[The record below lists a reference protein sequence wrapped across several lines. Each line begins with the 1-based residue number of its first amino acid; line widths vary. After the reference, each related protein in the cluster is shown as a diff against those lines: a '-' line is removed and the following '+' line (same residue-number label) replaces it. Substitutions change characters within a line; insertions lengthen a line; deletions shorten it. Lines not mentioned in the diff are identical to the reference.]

1 MKKCANFIYGKCRYN
16 FKTCRNCAFYS
27 ALRNGKRTEQNILK
41 SFDFDA
47 ITPNNSVVYG
57 CQAEEYAEALM
68 KASILFFNEA
78 RE

>member
-1 MKKCANFIYGKCRYN
+1 MKKCANFNFGKCRYN

-27 ALRNGKRTEQNILK
+27 ALCNGKRAEQKILK
-41 SFDFDA
+41 SFDFDSIA
-47 ITPNNSVVYG
+47 PNNSVVYG

-78 RE
+78 KE